1 MEPPTQ
7 TLSKYVLLSA
17 PKSVVFLRH
26 QSNIWVCLKTGY
38 HGFIHILSMLYILD
52 YIIGYHGFIIENPW
66 FQICFVSYFLH
77 WFYGHDVLCRHRVD
91 RCVFRP
97 PVLGA
102 GTLLAR
108 LLNTWDG
115 TNTYNHRR
123 DMMKLPCCNH
133 VLRKSKVWTFRTAF
147 SPWNIAT
154 VDFSDSPCFNGHKHP
169 ICLLDA
175 MSYPICLMA
184 N

>member
-1 MEPPTQ
+1 MISGFVQKLDTM
-7 TLSKYVLLSA
+7 VL
-17 PKSVVFLRH
+17 F
-26 QSNIWVCLKTGY
+26 IFC
-38 HGFIHILSMLYILD
+38 IHIYIYLD
-52 YIIGYHGFIIENPW
+52 YIIGYHVALSLKIHGFKSVFFIFSPW
-66 FQICFVSYFLH
+66 
-77 WFYGHDVLCRHRVD
+77 VLWPY

-115 TNTYNHRR
+115 TNTYNYRR

-154 VDFSDSPCFNGHKHP
+154 VDFSDSPNFNGHTNP
-169 ICLLDA
+169 ICLMDA